1 MDWLTRHHA
10 KVDCNTKEVII
21 ESPGQER
28 VVFQGER
35 KMIHSCLIS
44 AMSAFKM
51 IRKGCEAY
59 LAHVVDTNTSPT
71 KLENIPIVREFPD
84 VFPDDLPGMPPD
96 RDIEFTIETIPGTIP
111 ISIPPYLNGNRKA
124 KIIKEAINR
133 IIGKKVLSVQV
144 FHHGER
150 QYYLSKRRMEL

>member
-10 KVDCNTKEVII
+10 KVDCYTKEVII

-28 VVFQGER
+28 VIFQGER

-59 LAHVVDTNTSPT
+59 LAHVVEH
-71 KLENIPIVREFPD
+71 K
-84 VFPDDLPGMPPD
+84 
-96 RDIEFTIETIPGTIP
+96 
-111 ISIPPYLNGNRKA
+111 Y
-124 KIIKEAINR
+124 
-133 IIGKKVLSVQV
+133 
-144 FHHGER
+144 
-150 QYYLSKRRMEL
+150 